1 MIAATPA
8 AQAVA
13 RPAVRFHW
21 ILDRRSDLVFY
32 IGSALAGW
40 AYVGIILYA
49 LATLGDPF
57 RDPLGTVGLGGF
69 QLALTL
75 NLLVMVSWA
84 FILDAPHVWATLG
97 RTLLDPGEWRTRG
110 GVLRRSFGL
119 FLLGP
124 AAILLPYAA
133 APSLRAAGVAL
144 TPAQLGLGA
153 IVFFVFFRLW
163 AYYHV
168 VRQHWGFFALY
179 KRKAGEQDPRGH
191 RVDTWFFN
199 LSLYLPLVMFMP
211 STWYAQTPGF
221 PNLGLREPILAG
233 VSVGTI
239 VFPLAVAAYAAVI
252 AGYLWWHVR
261 AWRAGEVLNGSKL
274 AYMAL
279 IVPLHLVAFSHPV
292 LAAFVVPLVTVGH
305 NIQYHCIVYTYA
317 RRKYGASAD
326 PSQRLVRL
334 AFANVGA
341 YAAAGLLFTFLC
353 YRGPWITWAERAF
366 GVSLDRAVLNSLAMM
381 AGIQDPSALGLGE
394 QLLAAAIVGF
404 ALQHYY
410 LDARIWRVSRDAD
423 VRAHLRV

>member
-1 MIAATPA
+1 MIASVPA
-8 AQAVA
+8 GADAGS
-13 RPAVRFHW
+13 RLRFHW

-40 AYVGIILYA
+40 AYVGVIVYA
-49 LATLGDPF
+49 LLSLADPF
-57 RDPLGTVGLGGF
+57 RDPLGTLALGGL
-69 QLALTL
+69 QVALTL
-75 NLLVMVSWA
+75 NVLVMVSWA

-110 GVLRRSFGL
+110 SVLRRSFAL

-133 APSLRAAGVAL
+133 APWLRGAGVSL
-144 TPAQLGLGA
+144 TAGQLGLGA
-153 IVFFVFFRLW
+153 VAFFVFFRLW

-168 VRQHWGFFALY
+168 VRQHWGFFMLY
-179 KRKAGEQDPRGH
+179 KRKGGEQDARAH

-199 LSLYLPLVMFMP
+199 LSLYLPLVMFMT
-211 STWYAQTPGF
+211 STWYARTPGF
-221 PNLGLREPILAG
+221 PNLGVREPVAAG
-233 VSVGTI
+233 ISAGALL
-239 VFPLAVAAYAAVI
+239 FPVAVAAYAAVI
-252 AGYLWWHVR
+252 AGYTWWHVR
-261 AWRAGEVLNGSKL
+261 AWRAGQVLNGSKL

-334 AFANVGA
+334 AFANVGT

-353 YRGPWITWAERAF
+353 YRGPWIGWAERAF

>member
-1 MIAATPA
+1 MITSTAAPRI
-8 AQAVA
+8 Q
-13 RPAVRFHW
+13 FHW

-40 AYVGIILYA
+40 AYVGIILFA
-49 LATLGDPF
+49 LATLADPL
-57 RDPLGTVGLGGF
+57 RDPLGQLTFFGL
-69 QLALTL
+69 AVPLTL

-110 GVLRRSFGL
+110 GELRRSFGF

-124 AAILLPYAA
+124 AAILLPYAL
-133 APSLRAAGVAL
+133 APSLRAGGVELSAG
-144 TPAQLGLGA
+144 QLGAGA
-153 IVFFVFFRLW
+153 LLFFVFFRLW

-179 KRKAGEQDPRGH
+179 KRKAGEQDPRMF
-191 RVDTWFFN
+191 REDYWFFN
-199 LSLYLPLVMFMP
+199 LSLYLPLVLFM
-211 STWYAQTPGF
+211 SSSYYAQTPGF
-221 PNLGLREPILAG
+221 PNLGLREPLAG
-233 VSVGTI
+233 GWSIGHLVY
-239 VFPLAVAAYAAVI
+239 PAAMAAYALVI
-252 AGYLWWHVR
+252 AAYATRQWQ
-261 AWRAGEVLNGSKL
+261 AWRAGGTLNGSKL

-279 IVPLHLVAFSHPV
+279 LVPLHFVAFSHPL

-317 RRKYGASAD
+317 RRKYG
-326 PSQRLVRL
+326 PSTDRGQRLARW

-353 YRGPWITWAERAF
+353 YRGPWIGWLETSL

-381 AGIQDPSALGLGE
+381 AGVQDPSALGLGE
-394 QLLAAAIVGF
+394 QLFAACIVGF

-410 LDARIWRVSRDAD
+410 LDARIWRVSRDKD
-423 VRAHLRV
+423 VQQHLRV

>member
-1 MIAATPA
+1 MISTTAAPRV
-8 AQAVA
+8 Q
-13 RPAVRFHW
+13 FHW
-21 ILDRRSDLVFY
+21 ILDRRSDLIFY

-49 LATLGDPF
+49 LATLTDPL
-57 RDPLGTVGLGGF
+57 RDPLAQVTVFGR
-69 QLALTL
+69 AIPLTL

-110 GVLRRSFGL
+110 RELRRSFGF

-124 AAILLPYAA
+124 AVILLPYAI
-133 APSLRAAGVAL
+133 APSLRAAGIDVTA
-144 TPAQLGLGA
+144 AQLGGGA
-153 IVFFVFFRLW
+153 LVFFVFFRLW

-179 KRKAGEQDPRGH
+179 KRKAGEQDPRVF
-191 RVDTWFFN
+191 REDYWFFN
-199 LSLYLPLVMFMP
+199 LSLYLPLVLFMT
-211 STWYAQTPGF
+211 SSYYAQTPGF
-221 PNLGLREPILAG
+221 PNLGLREPL
-233 VSVGTI
+233 VGGWSI
-239 VFPLAVAAYAAVI
+239 GHVLYPVAIAAYALVI
-252 AGYLWWHVR
+252 GAYATRQWR
-261 AWRAGEVLNGSKL
+261 AWRAGETLNGSKL

-279 IVPLHLVAFSHPV
+279 LVPLHLVAFSDPL

-317 RRKYGASAD
+317 RRKYGTSTD
-326 PSQRLVRL
+326 PGQRLARW

-341 YAAAGLLFTFLC
+341 YAAVGLLFTFFC
-353 YRGPWITWAERAF
+353 YRGPWIGWLERTL
-366 GVSLDRAVLNSLAMM
+366 GLSLDRAVLNSLAMM

-394 QLLAAAIVGF
+394 QLFAACIVGF

-410 LDARIWRVSRDAD
+410 LDARIWRVSRDSD
-423 VRAHLRV
+423 VRQHLRV

>member
-1 MIAATPA
+1 MIASASA
-8 AQAVA
+8 GVEAS
-13 RPAVRFHW
+13 RVRFHW

-40 AYVGIILYA
+40 AYVGVILYA
-49 LATLGDPF
+49 MASLADPF
-57 RDPLGTVGLGGF
+57 RDPLGTVSLAGLEI
-69 QLALTL
+69 ALTL

-97 RTLLDPGEWRTRG
+97 RTLLDPGEWRARG
-110 GVLRRSFGL
+110 AVLRRSFAL

-133 APSLRAAGVAL
+133 APWLREAGIAL
-144 TPAQLGLGA
+144 APGQLALGA

-179 KRKAGEQDPRGH
+179 KRKAGEQDARTH
-191 RVDTWFFN
+191 RIDTWFFN
-199 LSLYLPLVMFMP
+199 LSLYLPLVMFMT
-211 STWYAQTPGF
+211 STWYARTPGF
-221 PNLGLREPILAG
+221 PNLGLREPIAAG
-233 VSVGTI
+233 VSIGAV
-239 VFPLAVAAYAAVI
+239 VFPLAVAAYAAAI
-252 AGYLWWHVR
+252 AGYAWWQLR
-261 AWRAGEVLNGSKL
+261 TWRGGAAINGSKL

-279 IVPLHLVAFSHPV
+279 IVPLHLVAFSHPL

-326 PSQRLVRL
+326 PSHRFARI

-353 YRGPWITWAERAF
+353 YRGPWIAWAERVF